1 MSGNRFVEFL
11 SDLLKV
17 TQLEKGKIEIRR
29 FSEISWQ
36 KLFFFFFPTLRRTLA
51 PVGAEKARLA
61 IYSYALLRSAC
72 GISA

>member
-17 TQLEKGKIEIRR
+17 TQLEKGKIEMRR

-36 KLFFFFFPTLRRTLA
+36 KLFFFSPHFKEDTCP
-51 PVGAEKARLA
+51 
-61 IYSYALLRSAC
+61 SWC
-72 GISA
+72 